1 MTQDPD
7 GSVSDVSPQEQRGD
21 SDRWWLLIGNGLQR
35 PRAMEN
41 TTLTAL
47 LLLFLVA
54 AEDKDKALPASG
66 RVLNL
71 VCELQQHQDGAVED
85 GNARA
90 NLISRLSAALIGLRR
105 ELD

>member
-1 MTQDPD
+1 MIHDPD
-7 GSVSDVSPQEQRGD
+7 GVSEISPQEQRGD
-21 SDRWWLLIGNGLQR
+21 SDRWWLLLGNGLQR

-71 VCELQQHQDGAVED
+71 VCELQQHQDGKLAD
-85 GNARA
+85 STIRA
-90 NLISRLSAALIGLRR
+90 SLISRLSAALTGLRN

>member
-1 MTQDPD
+1 MKHDPD
-7 GSVSDVSPQEQRGD
+7 GVSEISPHEQRGD
-21 SDRWWLLIGNGLQR
+21 SDRWWLLLGSGLQR

-54 AEDKDKALPASG
+54 AEDKEKALPASG

-71 VCELQQHQDGAVED
+71 VCELQQHQDRLPADSAV
-85 GNARA
+85 RA
-90 NLISRLSAALIGLRR
+90 SLISRLSAALTGLRN
-105 ELD
+105 ELG

>member
-7 GSVSDVSPQEQRGD
+7 GSVSDVSPQDQRGD
-21 SDRWWLLIGNGLQR
+21 GDRWWLLLGSGLQR

-54 AEDKDKALPASG
+54 AEDKEKALPASG

-71 VCELQQHQDGAVED
+71 VCELQQHQDDTAQD
-85 GNARA
+85 GKIRA
-90 NLISRLSAALIGLRR
+90 NLISRLSAALAGLRN
-105 ELD
+105 ELG

>member
-1 MTQDPD
+1 MNHDPD
-7 GSVSDVSPQEQRGD
+7 GVSEISPQEQRGD
-21 SDRWWLLIGNGLQR
+21 GDRWWLLLGNGLQR

-71 VCELQQHQDGAVED
+71 VCELQQHQDGVQAD
-85 GNARA
+85 GTTRA
-90 NLISRLSAALIGLRR
+90 SLISRLSAALNGLRN
-105 ELD
+105 ELG

>member
-1 MTQDPD
+1 MKHDPD
-7 GSVSDVSPQEQRGD
+7 GLSEISPQEQRGD
-21 SDRWWLLIGNGLQR
+21 SDRWWLLLGNGLQR

-54 AEDKDKALPASG
+54 AEDKEKALPASG

-71 VCELQQHQDGAVED
+71 VCELQQHQDGMAAD
-85 GNARA
+85 STIRA
-90 NLISRLSAALIGLRR
+90 SLISRLSAALTGLRN
-105 ELD
+105 ELG